1 MLRVTDCEIRVNQPE
16 SRNPKPETRN
26 INRMKK
32 LTQFAVNFPVTI
44 LMMVLAVVLLGYI
57 SFDKLGIDLFPE
69 INNPRLFIELKS
81 GERPPEE
88 MEKQFVKNLESLAIR
103 QSGVIQVSSIS
114 KVGTAQITVEYAWTK
129 DMDEAFL
136 DLQKAAS
143 SFAQN
148 QTLDEINITQHDPNT
163 TPVMIVGLTHES
175 ITDMNEL
182 RKVAE
187 NYIRNEL
194 VRLEGVADVEVSGS
208 ETNEVLIQTDQYM
221 LDAFGLTLD
230 ELTTRIQSF
239 NQSISGGS
247 ITEMGLK
254 YVVKGVSLLTDL
266 SDFENTIVGYKS
278 ITSGSTTAEKAPI
291 YLREVAKI
299 SFANKDPENIV
310 MMNGKRCLGLSI
322 YKETSFNTVK
332 AVEDISKALVDMEKA
347 LPGYKLTVISNQ
359 GTFISNAISEVE
371 DTAMIGMFLAILV
384 LFVFL
389 RRIGTTLIVSVAM
402 PISIIATFNLMYFNG
417 LSLNIMTL
425 GGLALGAGMLVDNA
439 IVVMENIFRL
449 RESGMSV
456 KDAAIE
462 GTSQVSGAITSS
474 TLTTIVVFLPIVYL
488 HGASGELFRDQ
499 AWTITFSLLSSLV
512 VAILLIPM
520 MFNYFF
526 KNSRKPTV
534 QKSVRIKG
542 YGKFLGNA
550 LKHKWAIIL
559 LTTVLMGL
567 SVLVLPYIGTEFMP
581 KSETRQFSIDLKMQ
595 EGTRL
600 QRTTAAVENLEG
612 IIREVL
618 GDHLETIYSQ
628 VGPSTGLLTSQ
639 DALFQGENTASIKI
653 ILKPD
658 SKYGSTSAIQSIS
671 QGLGEMPDLEIKYIQ
686 DQTALGG
693 LMGTDEAPLVIEI
706 QGEDLAVIEGLSN
719 QVKAAVQAI
728 PELYNLEASME
739 GGSPEVEVMVDRLRA
754 GIFNLSVS
762 NVVTQIQ
769 NQLTGKTA
777 GTVEKGGE
785 MQDITLRL
793 PDTGLAQ
800 LSDMEIKN
808 GTQVV
813 RVNEIAT
820 IVEGTS
826 PKEIFRRNQVRIG
839 KITGYMN
846 KDIALDKMVT
856 KVNQAI
862 AGIPLPTDYKIKIT
876 GEEEKRKESMDALS
890 FAMLLS
896 IVLVF
901 MVMASQFE
909 SLLHPFTIL
918 MTIPMA
924 VVGSIL
930 TFFIFNQTLNIM
942 AVIGIIML
950 VGIAVNNSILLVD
963 RILQLQ
969 KDGVPRIEAIQ
980 QAGQQRIRPILMTTL
995 TTLLAMLP
1003 LTFGFGESA
1012 SLRAPM
1018 ALAVIGGLTT
1028 STLMS
1033 LIVIP
1038 CVFDVFDGVK
1048 DRFRSKK
1055 ESVEDNMDFVEE
1067 A

>member
-1 MLRVTDCEIRVNQPE
+1 
-16 SRNPKPETRN
+16 
-26 INRMKK
+26 MKK

-462 GTSQVSGAITSS
+462 GASQVSGAITSS

-526 KNSRKPTV
+526 KSSRKPTV
-534 QKSVRIKG
+534 QKSVRIQG
-542 YGKFLGNA
+542 YGKFLG
-550 LKHKWAIIL
+550 KVIQHKWTIIIL
-559 LTTVLMGL
+559 TAVLMGL

-628 VGPSTGLLTSQ
+628 IGPSTGLLTSQ

-671 QGLGEMPDLEIKYIQ
+671 QGLGEMPDLEIKYVQ

-719 QVKAAVQAI
+719 QVKAAVQGI

-754 GIFNLSVS
+754 GIFNLSVA
-762 NVVTQIQ
+762 NVVSQIQ

-777 GTVEKGGE
+777 GTIEKGGE

-862 AGIPLPTDYKIKIT
+862 SGIPLPTDYKIKIT

-1018 ALAVIGGLTT
+1018 ALAVIGGLLT

-1048 DRFRSKK
+1048 DRFRSKNHIDT
-1055 ESVEDNMDFVEE
+1055 SDT
-1067 A
+1067 

>member
-1 MLRVTDCEIRVNQPE
+1 
-16 SRNPKPETRN
+16 
-26 INRMKK
+26 MKK

-88 MEKQFVKNLESLAIR
+88 IEKQFVENLEALAIR
-103 QSGVIQVSSIS
+103 QSDVVQVSSVS

-143 SFAQN
+143 AFAQN
-148 QTLDEINITQHDPNT
+148 QEIDELNITQHDPNT
-163 TPVMIVGLTHES
+163 TPVMVVGLSHES

-194 VRLEGVADVEVSGS
+194 VRLEGVAEVEVSGA
-208 ETNEVLIQTDQYM
+208 EENEVLIETDQYM

-230 ELTTRIQSF
+230 ELNSRIQSF

-247 ITEMGLK
+247 ITEMGMK

-278 ITSGSTTAEKAPI
+278 TITDDLLAEKAPI

-310 MMNGKRCLGLSI
+310 RMNGARCLGLSI
-322 YKETSFNTVK
+322 YKETRFNTVK
-332 AVEDISKALVDMEKA
+332 AVEDVTKGLGDMEKA
-347 LPGYKLTVISNQ
+347 LPGYHLTVVSNQ
-359 GTFISNAISEVE
+359 GTFINNAIKEVK
-371 DTAMIGMFLAILV
+371 DTALMGILLAVVV

-389 RRIGTTLIVSVAM
+389 RRIGTTLIVSLAM
-402 PISIIATFNLMYFNG
+402 PISIIATFNLMYFND

-449 RESGMSV
+449 RESGLSV
-456 KDAAIE
+456 KDAAIQ

-512 VAILLIPM
+512 VATLLIPM
-520 MFNYFF
+520 MFNYFY
-526 KNSRKPTV
+526 KNSPKPKE
-534 QKSVRIKG
+534 QKSINIKG
-542 YGKFLGNA
+542 YGRLLGNI
-550 LKHKWAIIL
+550 LKVKWGVIVATVVL
-559 LTTVLMGL
+559 LGL
-567 SVLVLPYIGTEFMP
+567 SVLILPFIGTEFMP
-581 KSETRQFSIDLKMQ
+581 KSETRQFTLELKMP

-600 QRTTAAVENLEG
+600 ERTGAAVENMEN

-618 GDHLETIYSQ
+618 GDQLETLFSQ
-628 VGPSTGLLTSQ
+628 VGPSTGMLDSQ
-639 DALFQGENTASIKI
+639 DALFQGENTANIKI
-653 ILKPD
+653 ILKPEGQ
-658 SKYGSTSAIQSIS
+658 KGSTWAIQSIS
-671 QGLGEMPDLEIKYIQ
+671 QALGEMPDLELKFVQ

-706 QGEDLAVIEGLSN
+706 HGEDLETIESLSD
-719 QVKAAVQAI
+719 QVKVAVTSI
-728 PELYNLEASME
+728 PELYNIEASME
-739 GGSPEVEVMVDRLRA
+739 GGSPEVEIMVDRLRA
-754 GIFNLSVS
+754 GIFNMSVA
-762 NVVTQIQ
+762 NVVAQIQ
-769 NQLTGKTA
+769 DQLAGKTA
-777 GTVEKGGE
+777 GTIEKGGE

-793 PDTGLAQ
+793 PDKGLAD
-800 LSDMEIKN
+800 LSDMIIKN
-808 GTQVV
+808 GTQVI
-813 RVNEIAT
+813 RINEIAD
-820 IVEGTS
+820 IREGTS
-826 PKEIFRRNQVRIG
+826 PKEIFRRNQTRIG
-839 KITGYMN
+839 KITAYMD

-862 AGIPLPTDYKIKIT
+862 AGISVPTEYKIKIT

-890 FAMLLS
+890 FAMILS
-896 IVLVF
+896 IILVF
-901 MVMASQFE
+901 MVLASQFE

-918 MTIPMA
+918 LTIPVA

-930 TFFIFNQTLNIM
+930 IFFILGQTLNIM
-942 AVIGIIML
+942 AIIGIIML

-969 KDGVPRIEAIQ
+969 KDGVPRHLAIQ
-980 QAGQQRIRPILMTTL
+980 QAGQQRIRPIMMTTL
-995 TTLLAMLP
+995 TTILALLP
-1003 LTFGFGESA
+1003 LTIGFGESA

-1048 DRFRSKK
+1048 DRFRRK
-1055 ESVEDNMDFVEE
+1055 ETT
-1067 A
+1067 

>member
-1 MLRVTDCEIRVNQPE
+1 
-16 SRNPKPETRN
+16 
-26 INRMKK
+26 MKK

-88 MEKQFVKNLESLAIR
+88 METQFVKNLESLAIR
-103 QSGVIQVSSIS
+103 QSDVLQVSSVS

-143 SFAQN
+143 AFAQN
-148 QTLDEINITQHDPNT
+148 QAIDEINITQHDPNT
-163 TPVMIVGLTHES
+163 APVMVVGLSHET

-194 VRLEGVADVEVSGS
+194 VRLEGVADVEVSGA
-208 ETNEVLIQTDQYM
+208 EENEVLIETDEYM

-230 ELTTRIQSF
+230 ELNTRIQNF

-266 SDFENTIVGYKS
+266 NDFENTIVGYKS
-278 ITSGSTTAEKAPI
+278 ITTGDEPGQKAPI
-291 YLREVAKI
+291 FLREVAKI

-310 MMNGKRCLGLSI
+310 RLNGQRCLGLSI
-322 YKETSFNTVK
+322 YKETRSNTVK
-332 AVEDISKALVDMEKA
+332 AVEDISKTLADMEKA
-347 LPGYKLTVISNQ
+347 LPGYHLKVITNQ
-359 GTFISNAISEVE
+359 GVFIDNAIKEVE
-371 DTAMIGMFLAILV
+371 NTALLGVFLAVIV

-389 RRIGTTLIVSVAM
+389 RRIGTTLIVSLAM
-402 PISIIATFNLMYFNG
+402 PVSIIATFNLMYFNG
-417 LSLNIMTL
+417 LTLNIMTL

-449 RESGMSV
+449 RETGLSV
-456 KDAAIE
+456 KESAIQ

-499 AWTITFSLLSSLV
+499 AWTITFSLLSSLI
-512 VAILLIPM
+512 VATLLIPM
-520 MFNYFF
+520 MFNYFY
-526 KNSRKPTV
+526 KNSPKPTA
-534 QKSVRIKG
+534 QKSLEIKG
-542 YGKFLGNA
+542 YGRFLRRIIRY
-550 LKHKWAIIL
+550 KWAVIL
-559 LTTVLMGL
+559 AAAVLLGF
-567 SVLVLPYIGTEFMP
+567 SVLIFPFIGTEFMP
-581 KSETRQFSIDLKMQ
+581 KTETRQFSLELKMQ

-600 QRTTAAVENLEG
+600 ERTSAAVDNLEAN
-612 IIREVL
+612 IREIL
-618 GDHLETIYSQ
+618 GDRVETIFCQ
-628 VGPSTGLLTSQ
+628 IGPSTGMLATQ
-639 DALFQGENTASIKI
+639 NALFEGENTANIKI

-658 SKYGSTSAIQSIS
+658 DNFSSTQAIQSIS
-671 QGLGEMPDLEIKYIQ
+671 QALGELPDIDIQFIQ

-693 LMGTDEAPLVIEI
+693 LLGTDEAPLVIEI
-706 QGEDLAVIEGLSN
+706 HGEDLDVIEDLSN
-719 QVKAAVQAI
+719 QVKTAVLDI
-728 PELYNLEASME
+728 PELYNVEASME
-739 GGSPEVEVMVDRLRA
+739 GGSPEVEIMVDRLRA

-762 NVVTQIQ
+762 NVVSQIQ
-769 NQLTGKTA
+769 NQLTGQVA
-777 GTVEKGGE
+777 GTIEKGGE

-793 PDTGLAQ
+793 PDRGLAD
-800 LSDMEIKN
+800 LPDMIIKN

-813 RVNEIAT
+813 RVSEIAE
-820 IVEGTS
+820 IREGQS
-826 PKEIFRRNQVRIG
+826 PKEIFRRNQTRIG
-839 KITGYMN
+839 KITAFMD
-846 KDIALDKMVT
+846 KDIALDKMVA
-856 KVNQAI
+856 KVNKAI
-862 AGIPLPTDYKIKIT
+862 VGIPLPLDYKIKIT

-890 FAMLLS
+890 FAMILS
-896 IVLVF
+896 IILVF
-901 MVMASQFE
+901 MVLASQFE

-918 MTIPMA
+918 LTIPVA
-924 VVGSIL
+924 VVGSVLI
-930 TFFIFNQTLNIM
+930 FFIMGMTLNIM
-942 AVIGIIML
+942 AIIGIIML

-969 KDGVPRIEAIQ
+969 KEGVSRIEAIQ
-980 QAGQQRIRPILMTTL
+980 QAGQQRIRPIMMTTL
-995 TTLLAMLP
+995 TTILALLP
-1003 LTFGFGESA
+1003 LTFGFGESS

-1018 ALAVIGGLTT
+1018 ALAVIGGLVT

-1033 LIVIP
+1033 LLVIP
-1038 CVFDVFDGVK
+1038 CVFDVFDSLK
-1048 DRFRSKK
+1048 DQVMKK
-1055 ESVEDNMDFVEE
+1055 KGNEGNEIEEVELPVPEKGDSNK
-1067 A
+1067 

>member
-1 MLRVTDCEIRVNQPE
+1 
-16 SRNPKPETRN
+16 
-26 INRMKK
+26 MKK

-88 MEKQFVKNLESLAIR
+88 IEKQFVENLEALAIR
-103 QSGVIQVSSIS
+103 QSDVVQVSSVS

-143 SFAQN
+143 AFAQN
-148 QTLDEINITQHDPNT
+148 QEIDELNITQHDPNT
-163 TPVMIVGLTHES
+163 TPVMVVGLSHES

-194 VRLEGVADVEVSGS
+194 VRLEGVAEVEVSGA
-208 ETNEVLIQTDQYM
+208 EENEVLIETDQYM

-230 ELTTRIQSF
+230 ELNSRIQSF

-247 ITEMGLK
+247 ITEMGMK

-278 ITSGSTTAEKAPI
+278 TITDDLLAEKAPI

-310 MMNGKRCLGLSI
+310 RMNGARCLGLSI
-322 YKETSFNTVK
+322 YKETRFNTVK
-332 AVEDISKALVDMEKA
+332 AVEDVTKALGDMEKA
-347 LPGYKLTVISNQ
+347 LPGYHLTVVSNQ
-359 GTFISNAISEVE
+359 GTFINNAIKEVK
-371 DTAMIGMFLAILV
+371 DTALMGILLAVVV

-389 RRIGTTLIVSVAM
+389 RRIGTTLIVSLAM
-402 PISIIATFNLMYFNG
+402 PISIIATFNLMYFND

-449 RESGMSV
+449 RESGLSV
-456 KDAAIE
+456 KEAAIQ

-512 VAILLIPM
+512 VATLLIPM
-520 MFNYFF
+520 MFNYFY
-526 KNSRKPTV
+526 KNSPKPKE
-534 QKSVRIKG
+534 QKSINIKG
-542 YGKFLGNA
+542 YGKLLGNI
-550 LKHKWAIIL
+550 LKVKWVVIVATVVL
-559 LTTVLMGL
+559 LGL
-567 SVLVLPYIGTEFMP
+567 SVLILPFIGTEFMP
-581 KSETRQFSIDLKMQ
+581 KSETRQFTLELKMP

-600 QRTTAAVENLEG
+600 ERTGAAVENMEN

-618 GDHLETIYSQ
+618 GDQLETLFSQ
-628 VGPSTGLLTSQ
+628 VGPSTGMLDSQ
-639 DALFQGENTASIKI
+639 DALFQGENTANIKI
-653 ILKPD
+653 ILKPEGQ
-658 SKYGSTSAIQSIS
+658 KGSTWAIQSIS
-671 QGLGEMPDLEIKYIQ
+671 QALGEMPDLELKFVQ

-706 QGEDLAVIEGLSN
+706 HGEDLETIESLSD
-719 QVKAAVQAI
+719 QVKVAVTNI
-728 PELYNLEASME
+728 PELYNIEASME
-739 GGSPEVEVMVDRLRA
+739 GGSPEVEIMVDRLRA
-754 GIFNLSVS
+754 GIFNMSVA

-769 NQLTGKTA
+769 DQLAGKTA
-777 GTVEKGGE
+777 GTIEKGGE

-793 PDTGLAQ
+793 PDKGLAD
-800 LSDMEIKN
+800 LSDMIIKN
-808 GTQVV
+808 GTQVI
-813 RVNEIAT
+813 RINEIAD
-820 IVEGTS
+820 IREGTS
-826 PKEIFRRNQVRIG
+826 PKEIFRRNQTRIG
-839 KITGYMN
+839 KITAYMD

-862 AGIPLPTDYKIKIT
+862 AGISLPTEYKIKIT
-876 GEEEKRKESMDALS
+876 GEEEKRQESMDALS
-890 FAMLLS
+890 FAMILS
-896 IVLVF
+896 IILVF
-901 MVMASQFE
+901 MVLASQFE

-918 MTIPMA
+918 LTIPVA

-930 TFFIFNQTLNIM
+930 IFFVLGQTLNIM
-942 AVIGIIML
+942 AIIGIIML

-969 KDGVPRIEAIQ
+969 KDGVPRHLAIQ
-980 QAGQQRIRPILMTTL
+980 QAGQQRIRPIMMTTL
-995 TTLLAMLP
+995 TTILALLP

-1048 DRFRSKK
+1048 DRFRRK
-1055 ESVEDNMDFVEE
+1055 ETT
-1067 A
+1067 

>member
-1 MLRVTDCEIRVNQPE
+1 
-16 SRNPKPETRN
+16 
-26 INRMKK
+26 MKK
-32 LTQFAVNFPVTI
+32 LTQFAVNYPVTI
-44 LMMVLAVVLLGYI
+44 LMVVLGIVLLGYI
-57 SFDKLGIDLFPE
+57 SFSKLGIDLFPE
-69 INNPRLFIELKS
+69 INNPRLFIEIKS

-88 MEKQFVKNLESLAIR
+88 MEKQFVENLEALAIR
-103 QSGVIQVSSIS
+103 QSGVMQVSSIS

-143 SFAQN
+143 AFAQN
-148 QTLDEINITQHDPNT
+148 QAIDNINITQHDPNT
-163 TPVMIVGLTHES
+163 APVMVVGLTHES

-221 LDAFGLTLD
+221 LDAFGLSLD
-230 ELTTRIQSF
+230 ELNTRIQSF

-254 YVVKGVSLLTDL
+254 YVVKGVSLLSDL

-278 ITSGSTTAEKAPI
+278 VVTGSTTAEKAPI

-299 SFANKDPENIV
+299 SFANKEPVNIV
-310 MMNGKRCLGLSI
+310 RMNGVRCLGLSI

-332 AVEDISKALVDMEKA
+332 AVEEITKTLATMEKA
-347 LPGYKLTVISNQ
+347 LPGYKLNVVSNQ
-359 GTFISNAISEVE
+359 GIFISNAINEVE
-371 DTAMIGMFLAILV
+371 DTAMIGMFLAVLV
-384 LFVFL
+384 IFVFL

-402 PISIIATFNLMYFNG
+402 PVSIIATFNLMYFNG

-439 IVVMENIFRL
+439 IVVMENIYRL
-449 RESGMSV
+449 RETGMSV

-462 GTSQVSGAITSS
+462 GTAQVSGAITSS
-474 TLTTIVVFLPIVYL
+474 TITTIVVFLPIVYL

-499 AWTITFSLLSSLV
+499 AWTITFSLLSSLLA
-512 VAILLIPM
+512 AILLIPM
-520 MFNYFF
+520 MYNYFF
-526 KNSRKPTV
+526 RNSREKSTA
-534 QKSVRIKG
+534 KSVQVKG
-542 YGKFLGNA
+542 YGRFLGSV
-550 LKHKWAIIL
+550 LRHKWSVISIAML
-559 LTTVLMGL
+559 LLVL
-567 SVLVLPYIGTEFMP
+567 SVFLVPYIGTEFMP
-581 KSETRQFSIDLKMQ
+581 KSETRQFTLDLKMA

-600 QRTTAAVENLEG
+600 ERTTAAVENLEKM
-612 IIREVL
+612 ISEVL
-618 GDHLETIYSQ
+618 DKNLETLYSQ
-628 VGPSTGLLTSQ
+628 VGPSTGLLSSQ

-653 ILKPD
+653 ILKSD
-658 SKYGSTSAIQSIS
+658 ATIGSNAAIQLIS
-671 QGLGEMPDLEIKYIQ
+671 NGLGENPDFELKFVQ
-686 DQTALGG
+686 DETALGG
-693 LMGTDEAPLVIEI
+693 MMGTDEAPLVVEI
-706 QGEDLAVIEGLSN
+706 QGQDLDVIQDLSN
-719 QVKAAVQAI
+719 QIKTAVQGI
-728 PELYNLEASME
+728 PELYSVEASME
-739 GGSPEVEVMVDRLRA
+739 GGSPEVEIVVDRLRA
-754 GIFNLSVS
+754 GIFNLSVT
-762 NVVTQIQ
+762 NVVSQIKD
-769 NQLTGKTA
+769 QLTGKLA

-793 PDTGLAQ
+793 PDKGLADI
-800 LSDMEIKN
+800 SDMTIKN
-808 GTQVV
+808 GTQVIHI
-813 RVNEIAT
+813 NEIAS
-820 IVEGTS
+820 IREGVS

-846 KDIALDKMVT
+846 KDIALDKMVG

-862 AGIPLPTDYKIKIT
+862 AGISLPLDYKIKVT

-890 FAMLLS
+890 FAMILS
-896 IVLVF
+896 IILVF
-901 MVMASQFE
+901 MVLAAEFE

-918 MTIPMA
+918 TTIPFA
-924 VVGSIL
+924 IVGSIL
-930 TFFIFNQTLNIM
+930 TFFIMNQTLNIM

-963 RILQLQ
+963 RILQIQ
-969 KDGVPRIEAIQ
+969 GEGVSRAEAIM

-995 TTLLAMLP
+995 TTILAMLP

-1018 ALAVIGGLTT
+1018 ALAVIGGLIT
-1028 STLMS
+1028 STIMS
-1033 LIVIP
+1033 LVVIP
-1038 CVFDVFDGVK
+1038 CVFDVLDRLK
-1048 DRFRSKK
+1048 DRFKSHLPVPPQG
-1055 ESVEDNMDFVEE
+1055 ESLGQ
-1067 A
+1067 

>member
-1 MLRVTDCEIRVNQPE
+1 
-16 SRNPKPETRN
+16 
-26 INRMKK
+26 MKK

-88 MEKQFVKNLESLAIR
+88 MEKQFVENLEALAIR
-103 QSGVIQVSSIS
+103 QSDVVQVSSVS

-148 QTLDEINITQHDPNT
+148 QAIDEIKITQHDPNT
-163 TPVMIVGLTHES
+163 TPVMVVGLSHET

-194 VRLEGVADVEVSGS
+194 VRLEGVADVEVAGA
-208 ETNEVLIQTDQYM
+208 EENEVLIETNEYL

-230 ELTTRIQSF
+230 ELSSRIQNF

-278 ITSGSTTAEKAPI
+278 TITGDELAAKAPV
-291 YLREVAKI
+291 YLREVATV
-299 SFANKDPENIV
+299 SFSNKDPENIV
-310 MMNGKRCLGLSI
+310 RMNGLRCLGLSI
-322 YKETSFNTVK
+322 YKETRSNTVQ
-332 AVEDISKALVDMEKA
+332 AVKDVSKTLTDMEKA
-347 LPGYKLTVISNQ
+347 LPGYHLTVITNQ
-359 GTFISNAISEVE
+359 GTFISNAIKEVQN
-371 DTAMIGMFLAILV
+371 TALMGIVLAIIV

-389 RRIGTTLIVSVAM
+389 RRIGTTMIVSVAM

-439 IVVMENIFRL
+439 IVVLENISRL
-449 RESGMSV
+449 RENGLSV
-456 KDAAIE
+456 KEAAIQ
-462 GTSQVSGAITSS
+462 GASQVSGAITSS
-474 TLTTIVVFLPIVYL
+474 TITTIVVFLPIVYL
-488 HGASGELFRDQ
+488 HGASGELFKDQ

-512 VAILLIPM
+512 VAILFIPM
-520 MFNYFF
+520 LFNFF
-526 KNSRKPTV
+526 YKNTAKPAV
-534 QKSVRIKG
+534 QKSLEIRG
-542 YGKFLGNA
+542 YGNFLGRI
-550 LKHKWAIIL
+550 LRFKWAVIIATIVL
-559 LTTVLMGL
+559 LGL
-567 SVLVLPYIGTEFMP
+567 SVLIFPFIGTEFMP
-581 KSETRQFSIDLKMQ
+581 KSETRQFSLDLKMQ

-600 QRTTAAVENLEG
+600 QRTSAAVENLEG
-612 IIREVL
+612 IVREVL
-618 GDHLETIYSQ
+618 GDHLETLYSQ
-628 VGPSTGLLTSQ
+628 IGPSTGMLNSQ
-639 DALFQGENTASIKI
+639 DALFQGENTANIKI
-653 ILKPD
+653 LLKPD
-658 SKYGSTSAIQSIS
+658 SEYSSTFAIQSIS
-671 QGLGEMPDLEIKYIQ
+671 QALGELPDIEIKFVQ

-693 LMGTDEAPLVIEI
+693 LLGTDEAPLVVEI
-706 QGEDLAVIEGLSN
+706 HGDDLDVLEDLSQ
-719 QVKAAVQAI
+719 QVKTAVQQI
-728 PELYNLEASME
+728 PELYNIEASME
-739 GGSPEVEVMVDRLRA
+739 GGSPEVEIMVDRMRA
-754 GIFNLSVS
+754 GIFNMSVA

-769 NQLTGKTA
+769 NQLTGKVA
-777 GTVEKGGE
+777 GTMEKGGE

-793 PDTGLAQ
+793 PDKGLAD
-800 LSDMEIKN
+800 LSDMTIKN
-808 GTQVV
+808 GTQVI
-813 RVNEIAT
+813 RINEIAE
-820 IVEGTS
+820 IREGQS
-826 PKEIFRRNQVRIG
+826 PKEIFRRNQTRIG
-839 KITGYMN
+839 KITGYMD
-846 KDIALDKMVT
+846 KDIALDKMVA

-862 AGIPLPTDYKIKIT
+862 SGIPLPTEYKIMIT
-876 GEEEKRKESMDALS
+876 GEEEKRQESMDALS
-890 FAMLLS
+890 FAMMLS

-901 MVMASQFE
+901 MVLASQFE

-918 MTIPMA
+918 LTIPVA

-930 TFFIFNQTLNIM
+930 IFFIMGMTLNIM
-942 AVIGIIML
+942 AIIGIIML

-969 KDGVPRIEAIQ
+969 KDGVSRIEAIQ
-980 QAGQQRIRPILMTTL
+980 QAGQQRIRPILMTTA
-995 TTLLAMLP
+995 TTILALLP
-1003 LTFGFGESA
+1003 LTFGFGESS

-1018 ALAVIGGLTT
+1018 ALAVIGGLVT
-1028 STLMS
+1028 STIMS
-1033 LIVIP
+1033 LLVIP
-1038 CVFDVFDGVK
+1038 CVFEIFDGLK
-1048 DRFRSKK
+1048 DRFRKDRGNEIEANEI
-1055 ESVEDNMDFVEE
+1055 ESVH
-1067 A
+1067 

>member
-1 MLRVTDCEIRVNQPE
+1 
-16 SRNPKPETRN
+16 
-26 INRMKK
+26 MKK
-32 LTQFAVNFPVTI
+32 LTQFAVNYPVTI
-44 LMMVLAVVLLGYI
+44 LMVVSAVVLLGYI

-69 INNPRLFIELKS
+69 INNPRLFIEIKS

-88 MEKQFVKNLESLAIR
+88 MEKQFVENLEALAIR
-103 QSGVIQVSSIS
+103 QSDVVQVSSVS

-136 DLQKAAS
+136 DLQKAS
-143 SFAQN
+143 SAYAQN
-148 QTLDEINITQHDPNT
+148 QDIDEINITQHDPNT
-163 TPVMIVGLTHES
+163 TPVMVVGLSHES

-194 VRLEGVADVEVSGS
+194 VRLEGVAEVEVSGA
-208 ETNEVLIQTDQYM
+208 EKNEVLIETDQYM
-221 LDAFGLTLD
+221 LDAFGLTLE
-230 ELTTRIQSF
+230 ELNTRIQSF

-247 ITEMGLK
+247 ITEMGMK

-278 ITSGSTTAEKAPI
+278 TTSGDQLAEKAPI

-310 MMNGKRCLGLSI
+310 RMNGARCLGLSI
-322 YKETSFNTVK
+322 YKETRFNTVK
-332 AVEDISKALVDMEKA
+332 AVEDITKALASMEKA
-347 LPGYKLTVISNQ
+347 LPGYHLTVVSNQ
-359 GTFISNAISEVE
+359 GTFINNAIKEVE
-371 DTAMIGMFLAILV
+371 DTAMMGIVLAVLV

-389 RRIGTTLIVSVAM
+389 RRIGTTLIVSIAM
-402 PISIIATFNLMYFNG
+402 PISIIATFNLMYFND

-456 KDAAIE
+456 KDAAIQ

-512 VAILLIPM
+512 VATLLIPM
-520 MFNYFF
+520 MFNYFY
-526 KNSRKPTV
+526 KNSKKPAV
-534 QKSVRIKG
+534 QKSLKIQG
-542 YGKFLGNA
+542 YGSFLGSV
-550 LKHKWAIIL
+550 LKYKWAVIIV
-559 LTTVLMGL
+559 TVVLMGL
-567 SVLVLPYIGTEFMP
+567 SVLVVPFIGTEFMP
-581 KSETRQFSIDLKMQ
+581 KSETRQFTLEMKMQ

-600 QRTTAAVENLEG
+600 ERTTAAVENMEN
-612 IIREVL
+612 IVREVL
-618 GDHLETIYSQ
+618 GDQLETLYSQ
-628 VGPSTGLLTSQ
+628 VGPSTGVLNSQ

-653 ILKPD
+653 ILKPEGQ
-658 SKYGSTSAIQSIS
+658 KGSTWAIQSIS
-671 QGLGEMPDLEIKYIQ
+671 QALGEMPDMELKFVQ

-693 LMGTDEAPLVIEI
+693 LMGTDEAPLVVEI
-706 QGEDLAVIEGLSN
+706 QGEDLAVIENLSKE
-719 QVKAAVQAI
+719 VKTAVTGI
-728 PELYNLEASME
+728 PELYNIEASME
-739 GGSPEVEVMVDRLRA
+739 GGAPEVEIVVDRLRA
-754 GIFNLSVS
+754 GIFNMSVA

-769 NQLTGKTA
+769 DQLAGKVA

-793 PDTGLAQ
+793 PDKGLAD
-800 LSDMEIKN
+800 LADMTIKN
-808 GTQVV
+808 GTQVI
-813 RVNEIAT
+813 RINEIAD
-820 IVEGTS
+820 IREGTA
-826 PKEIFRRNQVRIG
+826 PREIFRRNQTRIG
-839 KITGYMN
+839 KITAYMD

-862 AGIPLPTDYKIKIT
+862 AGVNLPPDYKIKIT
-876 GEEEKRKESMDALS
+876 GEEEKRQESMDALS
-890 FAMLLS
+890 FAMILS
-896 IVLVF
+896 IILVF
-901 MVMASQFE
+901 MVLASQFE

-918 MTIPMA
+918 TTIPVA
-924 VVGSIL
+924 VIGSIL
-930 TFFIFNQTLNIM
+930 IFFILGQTLNIM
-942 AVIGIIML
+942 AIIGIIML

-969 KDGVPRIEAIQ
+969 KEGVSRHEAIQ
-980 QAGQQRIRPILMTTL
+980 HAGQQRIRPILMTTL
-995 TTLLAMLP
+995 TTILALLP

-1038 CVFDVFDGVK
+1038 CVFDVFDGFK
-1048 DRFRSKK
+1048 DRFRKNK
-1055 ESVEDNMDFVEE
+1055 RNNQEDLVTADEI
-1067 A
+1067 

>member
-1 MLRVTDCEIRVNQPE
+1 
-16 SRNPKPETRN
+16 
-26 INRMKK
+26 MKK
-32 LTQFAVNFPVTI
+32 LTQFAVNYPVTI

-88 MEKQFVKNLESLAIR
+88 MEKQYVKNLESLAIR
-103 QSGVIQVSSIS
+103 QSGVLQVSSIS
-114 KVGTAQITVEYAWTK
+114 KVGAAQITVEYAWTK

-148 QTLDEINITQHDPNT
+148 QNLDEINITQHDPNT
-163 TPVMIVGLTHES
+163 TPVMVVGLTHES

-221 LDAFGLTLD
+221 LAAFGLTLD

-239 NQSISGGS
+239 NQSLSGGS

-278 ITSGSTTAEKAPI
+278 ITSGSATAEKAPI
-291 YLREVAKI
+291 YLREVARI
-299 SFANKDPENIV
+299 SFANKEPENIV
-310 MMNGKRCLGLSI
+310 RMDGVRCLGLSI
-322 YKETSFNTVK
+322 FKETRFNTVK
-332 AVEDISKALVDMEKA
+332 AVEEISKAFTDMEKA
-347 LPGYKLTVISNQ
+347 LPGYKLKVVSNQ
-359 GTFISNAISEVE
+359 GTFISNAIKEVE
-371 DTAMIGMFLAILV
+371 DTSMIGMALAI
-384 LFVFL
+384 FVVFIFL
-389 RRIGTTLIVSVAM
+389 RRIGTTLLISVSM
-402 PISIIATFNLMYFNG
+402 PVSIIATFNLMYFNG

-449 RESGMSV
+449 RETGMSV
-456 KDAAIE
+456 KDAAIN

-474 TLTTIVVFLPIVYL
+474 TITTVIVFLPIVYL
-488 HGASGELFRDQ
+488 HGASGALFRDQ
-499 AWTITFSLLSSLV
+499 AWTITFSLVSSLV
-512 VAILLIPM
+512 AAILLIPM
-520 MFNYFF
+520 LYNYFF
-526 KNSRKPTV
+526 KNSKKTGTA
-534 QKSVRIKG
+534 KSVQVKG
-542 YGKFLGNA
+542 YGRFLGRVLQYRWA
-550 LKHKWAIIL
+550 VIIGAIIL
-559 LTTVLMGL
+559 LSS
-567 SVLVLPYIGTEFMP
+567 SVFLVPYIGTEFMP
-581 KSETRQFSIDLKMQ
+581 KTETRQFALEVKMQ

-600 QRTTAAVENLEG
+600 SRTDAAVGNLEN

-618 GDHLETIYSQ
+618 GDHLETLYSQ
-628 VGPSTGLLTSQ
+628 VGPSTGLLASQ
-639 DALFQGENTASIKI
+639 NALFQGENTANIKI
-653 ILKPD
+653 ILKADDPM
-658 SKYGSTSAIQSIS
+658 GSTSAIQLIS
-671 QGLGEMPDLEIKYIQ
+671 QAIGELPDLDLKFVQ

-706 QGEDLAVIEGLSN
+706 QGEDLEVIEGLSN
-719 QVKAAVQAI
+719 QVKTAVQGI

-739 GGSPEVEVMVDRLRA
+739 GGSPEVEIMVDRLRA

-762 NVVTQIQ
+762 NVVNQIQ
-769 NQLTGKTA
+769 NQLTGKAA
-777 GTVEKGGE
+777 GTIEKGGE

-793 PDTGLAQ
+793 PDRGLAD
-800 LSDMEIKN
+800 LADMEIKAGN
-808 GTQVV
+808 QVV

-820 IVEGTS
+820 IHESTS
-826 PKEIFRRNQVRIG
+826 PKEIFRRNQIRIG

-862 AGIPLPTDYKIKIT
+862 AEIPLPTDYKIKIT

-890 FAMLLS
+890 FALMLS

-901 MVMASQFE
+901 MVLAAEFE

-918 MTIPMA
+918 TTIPFA
-924 VVGSIL
+924 IVGSIL
-930 TFFIFNQTLNIM
+930 IFFILGKTLNIM

-963 RILQLQ
+963 RILQIQ
-969 KDGVPRIEAIQ
+969 KEGVSRVEAIK
-980 QAGQQRIRPILMTTL
+980 QAGQQRIRPILMTKL
-995 TTLLAMLP
+995 TTILAMLP
-1003 LTFGFGESA
+1003 LTFGFGEST

-1018 ALAVIGGLTT
+1018 ALAVIGGLIT
-1028 STLMS
+1028 STIMS
-1033 LIVIP
+1033 LVVIP
-1038 CVFDVFDGVK
+1038 CVFDVLDGLK
-1048 DRFRSKK
+1048 DRFRSEKNHI
-1055 ESVEDNMDFVEE
+1055 DT
-1067 A
+1067 

>member
-1 MLRVTDCEIRVNQPE
+1 
-16 SRNPKPETRN
+16 
-26 INRMKK
+26 MKK
-32 LTQFAVNFPVTI
+32 LTQFAVNYPVTI

-69 INNPRLFIELKS
+69 INNPRLFVEIKS

-88 MEKQFVKNLESLAIR
+88 MEKQFVENIEALAIR
-103 QSGVIQVSSIS
+103 QSDVIQVSSVS
-114 KVGTAQITVEYAWTK
+114 KIGTAQITVEYAWTK

-136 DLQKAAS
+136 DLQKAS
-143 SFAQN
+143 SSYAQN
-148 QTLDEINITQHDPNT
+148 QEIDEINITQHDPNT
-163 TPVMIVGLTHES
+163 TPVMVVGLTHES

-194 VRLEGVADVEVSGS
+194 VRLEGVADVEISGA
-208 ETNEVLIQTDQYM
+208 EENEVLIETNQYM

-230 ELTTRIQSF
+230 ELNTRIQSF

-247 ITEMGLK
+247 ITEMGMK

-278 ITSGSTTAEKAPI
+278 IDTGNATAEKAPI

-299 SFANKDPENIV
+299 SFRNKDPENIV
-310 MMNGKRCLGLSI
+310 RMNGTRCLGLSI
-322 YKETSFNTVK
+322 YKETRFNTVK
-332 AVEDISKALVDMEKA
+332 AVEDITKTLADMEKA

-359 GTFISNAISEVE
+359 GTFISNAIKEVE
-371 DTAMIGMFLAILV
+371 NTALIGIFLAVAV

-389 RRIGTTLIVSVAM
+389 RRIGTTMIVSVAM
-402 PISIIATFNLMYFNG
+402 PVSIIATFNLMYFNG
-417 LSLNIMTL
+417 LTLNIMTL

-449 RESGMSV
+449 REQGLSV

-474 TLTTIVVFLPIVYL
+474 TITTIVVFLPIVYL
-488 HGASGELFRDQ
+488 HGASGELFKDQ

-512 VAILLIPM
+512 VATLFIPM
-520 MFNYFF
+520 LFNYFY
-526 KNSRKPTV
+526 KNSKKPTTS
-534 QKSVRIKG
+534 KSVNIKG
-542 YGKFLGNA
+542 YGRFLGSM
-550 LKHKWAIIL
+550 LRFKWIVILATAIL
-559 LTTVLMGL
+559 LGL
-567 SVLVLPYIGTEFMP
+567 SALIFPFIGTEFMP
-581 KSETRQFSIDLKMQ
+581 KSEAKQFSIEMKMP

-600 QRTTAAVENLEG
+600 QRTSDAVGNIETM
-612 IIREVL
+612 IREVL
-618 GDHLETIYSQ
+618 GDQIQTIYSQ
-628 VGPSTGLLTSQ
+628 IGPSTGILETQ
-639 DALFQGENTASIKI
+639 DALFQGENTASIKV
-653 ILKPD
+653 ILKAD
-658 SKYGSTSAIQSIS
+658 SPVGSTSAIQTIS
-671 QGLGEMPDLEIKYIQ
+671 QAIGEYPDIEMKYIQ

-706 QGEDLAVIEGLSN
+706 QGEDLKEIESLSD
-719 QVKAAVQAI
+719 QVKTAVKGI

-739 GGSPEVEVMVDRLRA
+739 GGSPEVEIMVDRLRA
-754 GIFNLSVS
+754 GIFNISVA

-769 NQLTGKTA
+769 EQLTGMKS

-785 MQDITLRL
+785 MQDITIRL
-793 PDTGLAQ
+793 PDKSLAD
-800 LSDMEIKN
+800 LSDMTIKN
-808 GTQVV
+808 GTQVI
-813 RVNEIAT
+813 RVNEIAD
-820 IVEGTS
+820 IREGTS
-826 PKEIFRRNQVRIG
+826 PKEIFRRNQTRIG
-839 KITGYMN
+839 RITGYMD
-846 KDIALDKMVT
+846 KDVALDKMVG

-862 AGIPLPTDYKIKIT
+862 SGIVLPPDYKIKIT
-876 GEEEKRKESMDALS
+876 GEEEKRQESMDALS

-901 MVMASQFE
+901 MVLASQFE

-918 MTIPMA
+918 LTIPVA

-930 TFFIFNQTLNIM
+930 TFFLLNMTLNIM
-942 AVIGIIML
+942 AIIGIIML

-969 KDGVPRIEAIQ
+969 KEGLPRKDAIM

-995 TTLLAMLP
+995 TTILALLP
-1003 LTFGFGESA
+1003 LTFGFGDSA

-1018 ALAVIGGLTT
+1018 AIAVIGGLIT
-1028 STLMS
+1028 STMMS
-1033 LIVIP
+1033 LVVIP
-1038 CVFDVFDGVK
+1038 CVFDVFDGIASPK
-1048 DRFRSKK
+1048 SPPKEGTKK
-1055 ESVEDNMDFVEE
+1055 EIPSS
-1067 A
+1067 

>member
-1 MLRVTDCEIRVNQPE
+1 
-16 SRNPKPETRN
+16 
-26 INRMKK
+26 MKK
-32 LTQFAVNFPVTI
+32 LTQFAVNYPVTI

-69 INNPRLFIELKS
+69 INNPRLFIEIKS

-88 MEKQFVKNLESLAIR
+88 MEKQFVKNLEALAIR
-103 QSGVIQVSSIS
+103 QSDVVQVSSIS

-148 QTLDEINITQHDPNT
+148 QVIDEINITQHDPNT
-163 TPVMIVGLTHES
+163 APVMVVGLSHES

-208 ETNEVLIQTDQYM
+208 EENQVLIETDEYM

-230 ELTTRIQSF
+230 ELSTRIQSF

-278 ITSGSTTAEKAPI
+278 VISGDLLAVKAPI

-299 SFANKDPENIV
+299 SFTNKEPKNIV
-310 MMNGKRCLGLSI
+310 RLNGQRCLGLSI
-322 YKETSFNTVK
+322 FKETRSNTVK
-332 AVEDISKALVDMEKA
+332 AVKDISKTLSDMGKA
-347 LPGYKLTVISNQ
+347 LPGYQFKIITNQ
-359 GTFISNAISEVE
+359 GIFIDNAIKEVE
-371 DTAMIGMFLAILV
+371 NTALMGIFLAVLV

-389 RRIGTTLIVSVAM
+389 RRIGTTLIVSIAM
-402 PISIIATFNLMYFNG
+402 PVSIIATFNLMYFNG
-417 LSLNIMTL
+417 LTLNIMTL

-449 RESGMSV
+449 RESGLSV
-456 KDAAIE
+456 KEAAIQ

-512 VAILLIPM
+512 VATLLIPM
-520 MFNYFF
+520 MFNYFY
-526 KNSRKPTV
+526 KNSPKPAV
-534 QKSVRIKG
+534 QKSLKIKG
-542 YGKFLGNA
+542 YGKFLGNV
-550 LKHKWAIIL
+550 LQYKWAVIIATIVL
-559 LTTVLMGL
+559 LGL
-567 SVLVLPYIGTEFMP
+567 SVFIFPFIGTEFMP
-581 KSETRQFSIDLKMQ
+581 KTETRQFSLDLKMQ

-600 QRTTAAVENLEG
+600 ERTSAAVDNLEA
-612 IIREVL
+612 IVREVL
-618 GDHLETIYSQ
+618 GDHLETVYCQI
-628 VGPSTGLLTSQ
+628 GPSTGMLDSQ
-639 DALFQGENTASIKI
+639 DALFQGENTANIKI
-653 ILKPD
+653 ILKPEGE
-658 SKYGSTSAIQSIS
+658 YGSTSAIQAIS
-671 QGLGEMPDLEIKYIQ
+671 QALGEMPDIEIKFVQ

-693 LMGTDEAPLVIEI
+693 LLGTDEAPLVIEI
-706 QGEDLAVIEGLSN
+706 QGEDLDVIQGLSN
-719 QVKAAVQAI
+719 QVKTAVQTI

-739 GGSPEVEVMVDRLRA
+739 GGSPEVEIMVDRLRA
-754 GIFNLSVS
+754 GIFNLSVT

-769 NQLTGKTA
+769 NQLAGKVA
-777 GTVEKGGE
+777 GTMEKGGE

-793 PDTGLAQ
+793 PDKGLAD
-800 LSDMEIKN
+800 LSDMVVKN
-808 GTQVV
+808 GTQVI
-813 RVNEIAT
+813 RINEIAE
-820 IVEGTS
+820 IREGTS
-826 PKEIFRRNQVRIG
+826 PKEIFRRNQTRIG
-839 KITGYMN
+839 KITGYMD
-846 KDIALDKMVT
+846 KDIALDKMVA
-856 KVNQAI
+856 KVNLAI

-890 FAMLLS
+890 FAMILS

-901 MVMASQFE
+901 MVLASQFE

-918 MTIPMA
+918 LTIPVA

-930 TFFIFNQTLNIM
+930 IFFILGQTLNIM
-942 AVIGIIML
+942 AIIGIIML

-969 KDGVPRIEAIQ
+969 KDDVPRIEAIQ
-980 QAGQQRIRPILMTTL
+980 QAGQQRIRPILMTTA
-995 TTLLAMLP
+995 TTILALMP
-1003 LTFGFGESA
+1003 LTIGFGESV

-1018 ALAVIGGLTT
+1018 ALAVIGGLIT
-1028 STLMS
+1028 STIMS

-1038 CVFDVFDGVK
+1038 CVFDVFDGMK
-1048 DRFRSKK
+1048 DRVKASPKSLPKRGL
-1055 ESVEDNMDFVEE
+1055 
-1067 A
+1067 

>member
-1 MLRVTDCEIRVNQPE
+1 
-16 SRNPKPETRN
+16 
-26 INRMKK
+26 MKK

-44 LMMVLAVVLLGYI
+44 LMLVSAVVLLGYI

-88 MEKQFVKNLESLAIR
+88 IEKQFVENLEALAIR
-103 QSGVIQVSSIS
+103 QSDVLQVSSVS

-143 SFAQN
+143 AFAQN
-148 QTLDEINITQHDPNT
+148 QDIDEINITQHDPNT
-163 TPVMIVGLTHES
+163 TPVMVVGLSHES
-175 ITDMNEL
+175 INDMNEL

-187 NYIRNEL
+187 NYMRNEL
-194 VRLEGVADVEVSGS
+194 VRLEGVAEVEVSGA
-208 ETNEVLIQTDQYM
+208 EENEVLIETDQYM

-230 ELTTRIQSF
+230 ELNSRIQSF

-247 ITEMGLK
+247 ITEMGMK

-266 SDFENTIVGYKS
+266 NDFENTIVGYKS
-278 ITSGSTTAEKAPI
+278 TITDDLQAEKAPI

-310 MMNGKRCLGLSI
+310 RMNGVRCLGLSI
-322 YKETSFNTVK
+322 YKETRFNTVK
-332 AVEDISKALVDMEKA
+332 AVEDVTKALADMEKA
-347 LPGYKLTVISNQ
+347 LPGYHLKVVSNQ
-359 GTFISNAISEVE
+359 GTFINTAIKEVK
-371 DTAMIGMFLAILV
+371 DTALMGILLAMIV

-389 RRIGTTLIVSVAM
+389 RRIGTTLIVSLAM
-402 PISIIATFNLMYFNG
+402 PISIIATFNLMYFND

-449 RESGMSV
+449 RESGLSV
-456 KDAAIE
+456 KEAAIQ

-474 TLTTIVVFLPIVYL
+474 TITTIVVFLPIVYL

-512 VAILLIPM
+512 VATLLIPM
-520 MFNYFF
+520 MFNYFY
-526 KNSRKPTV
+526 KNSKPPKV
-534 QKSVRIKG
+534 QKSINITG
-542 YGKFLGNA
+542 YGKLLGNILQ
-550 LKHKWAIIL
+550 LKWVIIIA
-559 LTTVLMGL
+559 TIVLMGL
-567 SVLVLPYIGTEFMP
+567 SALIFPFIGTEFMP
-581 KSETRQFSIDLKMQ
+581 KSETSQFTLELKMP

-600 QRTTAAVENLEG
+600 ERTTAAVENMEN
-612 IIREVL
+612 IVREVL
-618 GDHLETIYSQ
+618 GDQLETLFSQ
-628 VGPSTGLLTSQ
+628 VGPSTGMLDSQ
-639 DALFQGENTASIKI
+639 DALFQGENTANIKI
-653 ILKPD
+653 ILKPEGQ
-658 SKYGSTSAIQSIS
+658 KGSTWAIQSIS
-671 QGLGEMPDLEIKYIQ
+671 QALGEMPDLELKFVQ

-706 QGEDLAVIEGLSN
+706 QGEDLDVIESLSKE
-719 QVKAAVQAI
+719 VKTAVTGI
-728 PELYNLEASME
+728 PELYNIEASME
-739 GGSPEVEVMVDRLRA
+739 GGSPEVEIMVDRLRA
-754 GIFNLSVS
+754 GMFNMSVA

-769 NQLTGKTA
+769 DQLTGKVA

-793 PDTGLAQ
+793 PDKGLAD
-800 LSDMEIKN
+800 LSDLIIKN
-808 GTQVV
+808 GTQVI
-813 RVNEIAT
+813 RINEIAD
-820 IVEGTS
+820 IREGTS
-826 PKEIFRRNQVRIG
+826 PKEIFRRNQTRIG
-839 KITGYMN
+839 KITAYMD
-846 KDIALDKMVT
+846 KDIALDKMVG
-856 KVNQAI
+856 KVNKSI
-862 AGIPLPTDYKIKIT
+862 AGISLPTEYKIKIT

-890 FAMLLS
+890 FAMILS
-896 IVLVF
+896 IILVF
-901 MVMASQFE
+901 MVLASQFE

-918 MTIPMA
+918 LTIPVA
-924 VVGSIL
+924 VIGSIL
-930 TFFIFNQTLNIM
+930 IFFILGQTLNIM
-942 AVIGIIML
+942 AIIGIIML

-963 RILQLQ
+963 RILQLK
-969 KDGVPRIEAIQ
+969 KDGVPRKLAIQ

-995 TTLLAMLP
+995 TTILALLP

-1018 ALAVIGGLTT
+1018 ALAVIGGLIT

-1048 DRFRSKK
+1048 DRFRKNK
-1055 ESVEDNMDFVEE
+1055 GNNQEELVTVEE
-1067 A
+1067 I

>member
-1 MLRVTDCEIRVNQPE
+1 
-16 SRNPKPETRN
+16 
-26 INRMKK
+26 MKK
-32 LTQFAVNFPVTI
+32 ITQFAVNYPVTI
-44 LMMVLAVVLLGYI
+44 LMFVLAVVLLGYI
-57 SFDKLGIDLFPE
+57 SFKKLGIDLFPE
-69 INNPRLFIELKS
+69 INNPRLFIEIQS

-88 MEKQFVKNLESLAIR
+88 MEKQFVINLEALAIR
-103 QSGVIQVSSIS
+103 QSGVLQVSSIS
-114 KVGTAQITVEYAWTK
+114 KVGAAQITVEYTWTK

-143 SFAQN
+143 AFAQN
-148 QTLDEINITQHDPNT
+148 QSIDKISITQHDPNT
-163 TPVMIVGLTHES
+163 APVMVVGLSHES

-208 ETNEVLIQTDQYM
+208 EKNEVLIKTDQYM

-230 ELTTRIQSF
+230 ELNTRIQSV

-278 ITSGSTTAEKAPI
+278 ITTGSTTAEKAPI

-310 MMNGKRCLGLSI
+310 RLNGKRCLGLSI

-332 AVEDISKALVDMEKA
+332 AVEDIAKALVDMGKA
-347 LPGYKLTVISNQ
+347 LPGYHFTIVSNQ
-359 GTFISNAISEVE
+359 GTFIKNAINEVE
-371 DTAMIGMFLAILV
+371 DTALIGMFLAIMV
-384 LFVFL
+384 IFVFL
-389 RRIGTTLIVSVAM
+389 RRIGTTMIVSISM

-449 RESGMSV
+449 RETGLSV
-456 KDAAIE
+456 KDAAIQ

-512 VAILLIPM
+512 AAIILIPM
-520 MFNYFF
+520 LYNYFF
-526 KNSRKPTV
+526 KNSKTTGIS
-534 QKSVRIKG
+534 KSVQVKG
-542 YGKFLGNA
+542 YGRFLGRV
-550 LKHKWAIIL
+550 LEHRWIVIITAVCL
-559 LTTVLMGL
+559 LTLAVLL
-567 SVLVLPYIGTEFMP
+567 IPTIGTEFMP
-581 KSETRQFSIDLKMQ
+581 KTESRQFSLELKMQ

-600 QRTTAAVENLEG
+600 KRTAATVESLEG
-612 IIREVL
+612 IIREAM

-628 VGPSTGLLTSQ
+628 VGPTTGMVASQ

-653 ILKPD
+653 ILKQD
-658 SKYGSTSAIQSIS
+658 KKFGSTVAIQAIS
-671 QGLGEMPDLEIKYIQ
+671 QAIGFMPDMKIKFVQ

-706 QGEDLAVIEGLSN
+706 QGADLKVIEDLST
-719 QVKAAVQAI
+719 QVKTAVKDI
-728 PELYNLEASME
+728 PDLYNVEASME
-739 GGSPEVEVMVDRLRA
+739 GGSPEVEIIVDRLRA
-754 GIFNLSVS
+754 GIFNLSVA
-762 NVVTQIQ
+762 NVVSQVQ

-777 GTVEKGGE
+777 GSIEKGGE

-793 PDTGLAQ
+793 PDKGLAD
-800 LSDMEIKN
+800 LSDLTIKN
-808 GTQVV
+808 GTQDV
-813 RVNEIAT
+813 RVSEIAT
-820 IVEGTS
+820 IREGQS
-826 PKEIFRRNQVRIG
+826 PKEIFRRNQTRIG

-856 KVNQAI
+856 RVNQAI
-862 AGIPLPTDYKIKIT
+862 ANIALPPDYKIKIT
-876 GEEEKRKESMDALS
+876 GEEAKRKESMDSLS
-890 FAMLLS
+890 FALILS
-896 IVLVF
+896 IILVF
-901 MVMASQFE
+901 MVLAAEFE
-909 SLLHPFTIL
+909 SLIHPFTIL
-918 MTIPMA
+918 TTIPFA
-924 VVGSIL
+924 IVGSIL
-930 TFFIFNQTLNIM
+930 SFFILGMTLNVM

-950 VGIAVNNSILLVD
+950 VGIAVNNSIILVD
-963 RILQLQ
+963 RILQIQ
-969 KDGVPRIEAIQ
+969 REGFSRTEAIKM
-980 QAGQQRIRPILMTTL
+980 AGQQRIRPIIMTKL
-995 TTLLAMLP
+995 TTILAMVP

-1018 ALAVIGGLTT
+1018 AIAVIGGLIT
-1028 STLMS
+1028 STIMS

-1038 CVFDVFDGVK
+1038 CVYDVIDGLASPK
-1048 DRFRSKK
+1048 SPPK
-1055 ESVEDNMDFVEE
+1055 EGT
-1067 A
+1067 

>member
-1 MLRVTDCEIRVNQPE
+1 
-16 SRNPKPETRN
+16 
-26 INRMKK
+26 MKK
-32 LTQFAVNFPVTI
+32 LTQFAVNYPVTI
-44 LMMVLAVVLLGYI
+44 LMVVLGIVLLGYI
-57 SFDKLGIDLFPE
+57 SFSKLGIDLFPE
-69 INNPRLFIELKS
+69 INNPRLFIEIKS

-88 MEKQFVKNLESLAIR
+88 MEKQFVENLEALAIR
-103 QSGVIQVSSIS
+103 QSGVMQVSSIS

-143 SFAQN
+143 AFAQN
-148 QTLDEINITQHDPNT
+148 QAIDNINITQHDPNT
-163 TPVMIVGLTHES
+163 APVMVVGLTHES

-194 VRLEGVADVEVSGS
+194 VRLEGVADVEVSGA

-230 ELTTRIQSF
+230 ELNTRIQSF

-278 ITSGSTTAEKAPI
+278 VITGSTTAEKAPI

-299 SFANKDPENIV
+299 SFANKEPVNIV
-310 MMNGKRCLGLSI
+310 RMNGTRCLGLSI

-332 AVEDISKALVDMEKA
+332 AVEDISKALVTMGKA
-347 LPGYKLTVISNQ
+347 MPGYKLKVVSNQ
-359 GTFISNAISEVE
+359 GIFISNAINEVE
-371 DTAMIGMFLAILV
+371 DTAMIGMFLAVLV
-384 LFVFL
+384 IFVFL

-402 PISIIATFNLMYFNG
+402 PVSIIATFNLMYFNG

-439 IVVMENIFRL
+439 IVVMENIYRL
-449 RESGMSV
+449 RETGMSV

-499 AWTITFSLLSSLV
+499 AWTITFSLLSSLLA
-512 VAILLIPM
+512 AILLIPM
-520 MFNYFF
+520 MYNYFF
-526 KNSRKPTV
+526 RNSKKKSSV
-534 QKSVRIKG
+534 KSVQVKG
-542 YGKFLGNA
+542 YGRFLGSV
-550 LKHKWAIIL
+550 LRHKWSVIIVAML
-559 LTTVLMGL
+559 LLGL
-567 SVLVLPYIGTEFMP
+567 SVLLVPYIGTEFMP
-581 KSETRQFSIDLKMQ
+581 KSETRQFTLDLKMA

-600 QRTTAAVENLEG
+600 ERTTAAVDNLEKS
-612 IIREVL
+612 ISEVL
-618 GDHLETIYSQ
+618 GKNLETLYSQ
-628 VGPSTGLLTSQ
+628 VGPSTGLLSSQ

-658 SKYGSTSAIQSIS
+658 SPIGSNSAIQTIS
-671 QGLGEMPDLEIKYIQ
+671 QALGENPDFELKFVQ
-686 DQTALGG
+686 DETALGG
-693 LMGTDEAPLVIEI
+693 MMGTDEAPLVVEI
-706 QGEDLAVIEGLSN
+706 QGQELDVIQDLSN
-719 QVKAAVQAI
+719 QVKKAVQGI
-728 PELYNLEASME
+728 PELYSVEASME
-739 GGSPEVEVMVDRLRA
+739 GGSPEVEIVVDRLRA
-754 GIFNLSVS
+754 GIFNLSVT
-762 NVVTQIQ
+762 NVVSQIKD
-769 NQLTGKTA
+769 QLTGKTA

-793 PDTGLAQ
+793 PDKGLAD
-800 LSDMEIKN
+800 LADMTIKN
-808 GTQVV
+808 GTQVIHI
-813 RVNEIAT
+813 NEIAS
-820 IVEGTS
+820 IREGVS
-826 PKEIFRRNQVRIG
+826 PKEIYRRNQIRIG

-846 KDIALDKMVT
+846 KDIALDKMVN
-856 KVNQAI
+856 KVNLAI
-862 AGIPLPTDYKIKIT
+862 AGISLPPEYKIKIT

-890 FAMLLS
+890 FAMILS
-896 IVLVF
+896 IILVF
-901 MVMASQFE
+901 MVLAAEFE

-918 MTIPMA
+918 TTIPFA
-924 VVGSIL
+924 IVGSIL
-930 TFFIFNQTLNIM
+930 IFFLMNQTLNIM

-963 RILQLQ
+963 RILQIQ
-969 KDGVPRIEAIQ
+969 SDGVSRAEAIM

-995 TTLLAMLP
+995 TTILAMLP

-1018 ALAVIGGLTT
+1018 ALAVIGGLIT
-1028 STLMS
+1028 STIMS
-1033 LIVIP
+1033 LVVIP
-1038 CVFDVFDGVK
+1038 CVFDVFDGLK
-1048 DRFRSKK
+1048 DRFRKNRK
-1055 ESVEDNMDFVEE
+1055 DDVEE
-1067 A
+1067 MEAIEGQ